1 MRFTDPVSHLRSHLN
16 ESRLQLMRTT
26 ALSAAGFSAGIL
38 VLLAQV
44 KDQPVYSEVSLWA
57 AVFSLLIWLFGAQY
71 ISTYLVHGERTYQ
84 HINIFL
90 AALVGVLGY
99 AALFTAVVATV
110 WQLSMCAGI
119 VLVVLGVVLAIVVIV
134 HTKSVERLC
143 NESDA

>member
-1 MRFTDPVSHLRSHLN
+1 MRFTDPASHLRSHLN

-26 ALSAAGFSAGIL
+26 ALSAAGFSAGII

-44 KDQPVYSEVSLWA
+44 RGGPAYSEVSLWA

-71 ISTYLVHGERTYQ
+71 VSTYLVHGERTYK

-90 AALVGVLGY
+90 AAFVGILGY

-110 WQLSMCAGI
+110 WQLSTCAGI
-119 VLVVLGVVLAIVVIV
+119 VLLVLGVVLAIAIFV